1 MEIKSNMLGDLLL
14 EAGLIDQ
21 FQLDSALSLQRN
33 LGGQIG
39 EALIKLGYLPEET
52 ILEFLETQ
60 QLYSRVS
67 LDELVVDRALMELLP
82 LERMRRSRVFPVEL
96 RHQEK
101 EKVLRVAMTDPTD
114 LRLIEDLQFR
124 TGCRILP
131 LLAPEDDILRAIELN
146 GPQDQAMQDSIEAF
160 QEVFKGDFTEL
171 AADEGARF
179 ERLLDLLVEKGVL
192 TTQDLERVKF
202 GG

>member
-39 EALIKLGYLPEET
+39 AALIKLGYLPEET
-52 ILEFLETQ
+52 IHEFLEAQ

-67 LDELVVDRALMELLP
+67 LDELVIDSALMDLLP
-82 LERMRRSRVFPVEL
+82 IERMRKLKVFPVEL
-96 RHQEK
+96 RRQEN
-101 EKVLRVAMTDPTD
+101 EKILRVAMTDPTD
-114 LRLIEDLQFR
+114 LRLIEDLQFS

-131 LLAPEDDILRAIELN
+131 LLATEDDILRAIDQN
-146 GPQDQAMQDSIEAF
+146 GQQEPMF
-160 QEVFKGDFTEL
+160 QETIDALKENFQGDFTQL
-171 AADEGARF
+171 SSDAATRLDC
-179 ERLLDLLVEKGVL
+179 LLDILMEKGIL
-192 TTQDLERVKF
+192 SRQELERVK

>member
-39 EALIKLGYLPEET
+39 AALIKLGYLPEET

-67 LDELVVDRALMELLP
+67 MDELDVDPALMELLP
-82 LERMRRSRVFPVEL
+82 IERMRKLKVFPVEL

-114 LRLIEDLQFR
+114 LRLIEDLQFS

-131 LLAPEDDILRAIELN
+131 LLAPEEDILRAIDFN
-146 GPQDQAMQDSIEAF
+146 GPQDPDLQESIDALGERF
-160 QEVFKGDFTEL
+160 QGDFAQL
-171 AADEGARF
+171 SSDGD
-179 ERLLDLLVEKGVL
+179 ERLDRLLAILVEKGIL
-192 TTQDLERVKF
+192 SPQELEKVKF
-202 GG
+202 G